1 MTLSKTFTRAAVF
14 AAMTVGLSNPAS
26 AAFDFCSE
34 KKLYTTDAGR
44 QVTFVDVGAQGPSIG
59 DQRIGQKDLLDSAGE
74 KVGVFRWVA
83 TIVQMG
89 EGDDKPIYRVKKSY
103 ELEDGILFG
112 TAIDNV
118 KSPVGDTSMVSIVSG
133 QTSILGGVGKFAN
146 VTGTKRHERHP
157 ETGRFTYHF
166 DIECE

>member
-1 MTLSKTFTRAAVF
+1 MTLSKHFALAALF
-14 AAMTVGLSNPAS
+14 AAATIGLTAPA
-26 AAFDFCSE
+26 AAFDFCAE

-44 QVTFVDVGAQGPSIG
+44 QVTFVDVGAEGASIG
-59 DQRIGQKDLLDSAGE
+59 DQRVGQKDLLDADGN

-89 EGDDKPIYRVKKSY
+89 EGEDKPVYRVQKSY

-133 QTSILGGVGKFAN
+133 HTSIVGGVGKFAN
-146 VTGTKRHERHP
+146 IVGTKHHERHP
-157 ETGRFTYHF
+157 DTGAFTYHF
-166 DIECE
+166 DIACE

>member
-1 MTLSKTFTRAAVF
+1 MTPSKTCALAAVLAV
-14 AAMTVGLSNPAS
+14 AAVYLAGPA
-26 AAFDFCSE
+26 AAFEFCSE
-34 KKLYTTDAGR
+34 KTLYTTDAGR
-44 QVTFVDVGAQGPSIG
+44 QVTFVDVGTEGPSIG

-83 TIVQMG
+83 TIVQMSEG
-89 EGDDKPIYRVKKSY
+89 EDKPVYRVKKSY

-112 TAIDNV
+112 AAIDNV

-133 QTSILGGVGKFAN
+133 QTSILGGVGRFAN

-157 ETGRFTYHF
+157 DTGAFTYHF